1 MDTSIKGKTLAEEVR
16 VIDPQKLD
24 ELATAIGTPTGT
36 ETATLVPYFGPTL
49 AAGEQR
55 FVDDLGLDL
64 ARALLGGLEYE
75 WSRPFKAGET
85 IHARVFVEDAYE
97 KSSMVFAIV
106 ACEFTDA
113 DGGLIQRHRATFIER
128 GAA

>member
-64 ARALLGGLEYE
+64 ARALLG
-75 WSRPFKAGET
+75 ET
-85 IHARVFVEDAYE
+85 IQARVFVEDAYE